1 MGGGP
6 TNTHVGRRPPGRPRQ
21 ADLEVPTPEAIV
33 RAAADLFM
41 TYGYRSV
48 TIDMV
53 AEKAGLTKAA
63 VYYHFRDKAAL
74 VVAASH
80 HVFDQARRG
89 TELILA
95 RPAPLRA
102 RLTAIAEVV
111 LALPHPFTAY
121 DTLVHEA
128 SFELSDEALRE
139 IRTAEQTVATIVE
152 QAIIDAAAAGD
163 LVTSHPVLVAHAFIA
178 LLRVGQTRTV
188 DGRPRFPDI
197 AATARVLVDTLWD
210 GVGPASP

>member
-53 AEKAGLTKAA
+53 AE
-63 VYYHFRDKAAL
+63 